1 MGHFCTPIKEVC
13 CDELNTKKVHK
24 GFLATMYSKV
34 LGRTDGV
41 LAVEIHT
48 NRGIFLSSGDSF
60 L

>member
-13 CDELNTKKVHK
+13 CDELKTKKVHK

-34 LGRTDGV
+34 SGSTDGV

-48 NRGIFLSSGDSF
+48 NRGIFLSSDDSF